1 MELLKIKKTSKELEL
16 EITGENETMLNPITE
31 KLLED
36 ENVDYAS
43 YIADHPESN
52 KRRLYIRV
60 NKGEPVEV
68 LKKAIKQVESE
79 LKDFEKNFSKK
90 ESSKTKS
97 KAKSKK

>member
-1 MELLKIKKTSKELEL
+1 MELLKIKKTSKELEI

-31 KLLED
+31 KLFED
-36 ENVDYAS
+36 EDVDYAS

-60 NKGEPVEV
+60 KKGEPIDL

-79 LKDFEKNFSKK
+79 LKDFEKNFSQTQSPK
-90 ESSKTKS
+90 KTKS
-97 KAKSKK
+97 KSKK